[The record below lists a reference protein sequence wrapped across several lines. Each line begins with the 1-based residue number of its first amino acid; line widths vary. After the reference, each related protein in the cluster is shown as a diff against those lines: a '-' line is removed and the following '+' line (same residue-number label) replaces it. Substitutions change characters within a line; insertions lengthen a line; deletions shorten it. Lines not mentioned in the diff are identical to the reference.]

1 MYPHPSRVQSWTKTK
16 PQMRFQ
22 GLCLPGPIS
31 NLPPI
36 LPDITSN
43 LPPSVP
49 WSCDVTLV
57 KFIRS
62 QSRCIPVKKKKHKWV
77 STFCGFLGIS
87 QIYLWFYLISAT
99 SLLRSKSLKN
109 YEGFKRTSLVL
120 AAVIGRASF
129 LLERWFSASSTQTPR
144 SDQGWLFQ
152 SLWYE
157 SCL

>member
-49 WSCDVTLV
+49 WRCDVT
-57 KFIRS
+57 
-62 QSRCIPVKKKKHKWV
+62 PVKSICNSREKRKHKWV

-87 QIYLWFYLISAT
+87 QIYLLFYLISAT
-99 SLLRSKSLKN
+99 SLLRSESLRN

-120 AAVIGRASF
+120 ASVIGRASF
-129 LLERWFSASSTQTPR
+129 LLEGRFSVSSTQTPR

-152 SLWYE
+152 SLWHE